1 MSPRTKHRVPRP
13 AEPARRD
20 PELLKFAYAAA
31 HDLSSPLRKIIT
43 FSGLLKARLELK
55 ADLMELD
62 YLERIR
68 RSAAAASAIVTDLM
82 TLARL
87 AHEEL
92 PPENVNLDAVLN
104 EVKQELAAEIAAAG
118 AVIESP
124 RLPVI
129 VAHRALMHRL
139 LATLLSNAVKFG
151 VAGRPPA
158 VRVEYHRTAE
168 GLELRVADDGIGF
181 DASYAEKIFEPFARL
196 NAQGV
201 YPGHGLGLTIA
212 RAVARRYGGD
222 LTAASAP
229 GGGSTFTA
237 RLPASLLAR

>member
-1 MSPRTKHRVPRP
+1 MSSRTKHRAPRA
-13 AEPARRD
+13 AEPALRD
-20 PELLKFAYAAA
+20 PEFLKFAYTAA
-31 HDLSSPLRKIIT
+31 HDLSSPLRKIAT
-43 FSGLLKARLELK
+43 FGDLLKARLELK
-55 ADLMELD
+55 ADPMELD

-68 RSAAAASAIVTDLM
+68 RSAAAASEIVTGLM
-82 TLARL
+82 TMARL

-124 RLPVI
+124 RLPVV
-129 VAHRALMHRL
+129 VAHRALMHL
-139 LATLLSNAVKFG
+139 LLSTLLSNAVKFG
-151 VAGRPPA
+151 VSGRGPA
-158 VRVEYHRTAE
+158 VRVDFRRN
-168 GLELRVADDGIGF
+168 GDSLELRVADDGIGF

-201 YPGHGLGLTIA
+201 YPGHGLGLAIA
-212 RAVARRYGGD
+212 RGIARRYGGD
-222 LTAASAP
+222 LTAASRP